1 MKSSRDYPCLA
12 SAAPLDTA
20 TAEVKFRLL
29 LKAQNRFD
37 GAKTYPRSLAGAI
50 ARCQALID
58 GLPGPGAH
66 CHNCLICS
74 SWSVN
79 WRREH
84 GGHERVNEPCFCS
97 CGALLYAHRP
107 EPPDTI
113 DAPFEP

>member
-1 MKSSRDYPCLA
+1 MKPRDYPCLA
-12 SAAPLDTA
+12 SAAPLDIA

-29 LKAQNRFD
+29 LRAQNRFD
-37 GAKTYPRSLAGAI
+37 NKRWGMPTGSIFSYEHG
-50 ARCQALID
+50 
-58 GLPGPGAH
+58 
-66 CHNCLICS
+66 HNCLICK

-84 GGHERVNEPCFCS
+84 GGHERVSEPCFCS

-107 EPPDTI
+107 EHPDTI

>member
-1 MKSSRDYPCLA
+1 MKPRDYPCLA
-12 SAAPLDTA
+12 SAAPLDIA

-29 LKAQNRFD
+29 LRAQNRFD
-37 GAKTYPRSLAGAI
+37 AKEEKVQFEWSL
-50 ARCQALID
+50 
-58 GLPGPGAH
+58 GAH
-66 CHNCLICS
+66 CHNCLICK

-79 WRREH
+79 WRRDH

-97 CGALLYAHRP
+97 CGALLYARRP